1 MLSSENCKIFKNSF
15 FYNTSGGCFQTK
27 FSFINPFVPNVP
39 FLYPLK
45 SSANQIF
52 SNVFWGIE
60 MEHLLEEGNWIR
72 PVSLNPFKLSV
83 AFHIE
88 TSHLFLSAK

>member
-1 MLSSENCKIFKNSF
+1 MGASK
-15 FYNTSGGCFQTK
+15 QK

-52 SNVFWGIE
+52 SYVFWGIE